1 MSIFEML
8 TLETSSSK
16 VKVKRQ
22 KFEMKVLKFKVSRFQ
37 VWGDK
42 LIWEMSTFE
51 MLTFE
56 ISSAEEKGKQRR
68 FEVKILM
75 LLYEVTLVRNHSK
88 MTSRRK

>member
-51 MLTFE
+51 
-56 ISSAEEKGKQRR
+56 ISSAEGKGKQRK